1 MEINSVPVFARL
13 IDDFDAWSMLTNI
26 IVKLLSISTE
36 LLFPSYLL
44 TALNRI
50 WIQIYQL
57 FIDHQLPH

>member
-26 IVKLLSISTE
+26 IVKLLSFSTE

-57 FIDHQLPH
+57 FIDRKLPH